1 MYADFWD
8 LFLTHEYSIYTLLI
22 SKKSN
27 EYDDAI
33 SIINNILLCY
43 KLNNKININF
53 VVGMRN
59 GVMLSERL
67 NNIELIISPM
77 FQKKNEIDLNKLY
90 DASQN
95 INIPSYWS
103 IIKYKFY
110 KPMIN
115 DIKLI
120 YEIDDK
126 NIVIDKNDFSY
137 TIVNNEKNKLSFIMF
152 INDDKSDLI
161 LKKENINNID
171 MWIPKDNAINSILDS
186 VMGEYNMI
194 NIIEHMELQLLS
206 VLNTDTFKNLNL
218 QLFNIVNLLDD
229 IKIIYNNPTF
239 NYKICSRCEYTNK
252 NIKLFRC
259 RCKKIYYCDIIC
271 QTAHRALHKLTCN

>member
-1 MYADFWD
+1 MYADFWN

-27 EYDDAI
+27 EYDTAI

-110 KPMIN
+110 VREKTITCTHCGKAFQIN
-115 DIKLI
+115 
-120 YEIDDK
+120 
-126 NIVIDKNDFSY
+126 
-137 TIVNNEKNKLSFIMF
+137 
-152 INDDKSDLI
+152 
-161 LKKENINNID
+161 
-171 MWIPKDNAINSILDS
+171 
-186 VMGEYNMI
+186 
-194 NIIEHMELQLLS
+194 LS
-206 VLNTDTFKNLNL
+206 VSSQGSGEIAFQHSPGCMKTVYVKY
-218 QLFNIVNLLDD
+218 VNGQ
-229 IKIIYNNPTF
+229 IAST
-239 NYKICSRCEYTNK
+239 R
-252 NIKLFRC
+252 
-259 RCKKIYYCDIIC
+259 
-271 QTAHRALHKLTCN
+271 